1 MPYNGVTESIGLVPL
16 GLPWSWSLVRK
27 AHDTAPPSSRQPSSI
42 SIHCLAC
49 AVLSAVRLIGAVIEW
64 PELMLADRSL
74 CSNSPL
80 LCLSH
85 QESVSSVSST
95 RLTAFQPPLRAPGS
109 LQTPLDHQSNQIT
122 AILTAC
128 WLEFSG
134 YRLRRFLWLVSSLP
148 QFLLCSAVSFFAHR
162 ERLLIVSSWV
172 DLLFHFPCNKKERS
186 CNNIPQISPIFFS
199 VPWLCKERPQFIISN
214 RKIMNQCLAV
224 LVEKIKIS
232 YKVILEWTVDCM
244 FYTEPKLTGRAKGI
258 KDAWLHEIHAK
269 WSVKLPLIYFRNE
282 S

>member
-1 MPYNGVTESIGLVPL
+1 METCSVVDPSSQGQVDFLCHLIYQAWNTPPMPYNGVTESIGLVPL

-42 SIHCLAC
+42 SIHRLAC

-109 LQTPLDHQSNQIT
+109 LQMPLDHQSNQIT

-128 WLEFSG
+128 WLVFSG
-134 YRLRRFLWLVSSLP
+134 YCLRRFLWLVFLSSSVSLMFSRFVLCPQRETVNCFFMSRFSVSLP
-148 QFLLCSAVSFFAHR
+148 LQ
-162 ERLLIVSSWV
+162 
-172 DLLFHFPCNKKERS
+172 
-186 CNNIPQISPIFFS
+186 
-199 VPWLCKERPQFIISN
+199 
-214 RKIMNQCLAV
+214 
-224 LVEKIKIS
+224 
-232 YKVILEWTVDCM
+232 
-244 FYTEPKLTGRAKGI
+244 
-258 KDAWLHEIHAK
+258 
-269 WSVKLPLIYFRNE
+269 
-282 S
+282 